1 MFQFDVNCFEQQ
13 KRKESKFG
21 LKPIYWNVRVG
32 KYQRSTWDCVLTKL
46 PWQKL
51 KRTNNKEKACFDFF
65 QNFITMQ
72 WDLDVYMTYILH
84 DTVEWQTHPL

>member
-32 KYQRSTWDCVLTKL
+32 KYQRCHMGLRS
-46 PWQKL
+46 
-51 KRTNNKEKACFDFF
+51 NKAAMTETEK
-65 QNFITMQ
+65 NK
-72 WDLDVYMTYILH
+72 
-84 DTVEWQTHPL
+84 